1 MSDAPLLSV
10 RGLTVRFNTSAGALI
25 AVDGV
30 GFDLAPG
37 EIIGIVGESG
47 AGKSTVADALM
58 RLIDPP
64 GEIVSGSALFEG
76 RDLMALDERAMQA
89 IRGNRIC
96 MIFQDPMATLDP
108 LMRVGEQIAEGLM
121 QHRGLSRKSA
131 RARAVRALDQVG
143 IPAPEVR
150 ARDYPHQMSGGMQQ
164 RCIIAAAVAMEPALI
179 IADEPT
185 TALDATIQSQ
195 IVDLLVELTHRLGTA
210 LLLVTHNIALV
221 AEVTDRIAVMYG
233 GTLVELGAKGA
244 VLDAPR
250 HPYTAALIETIPRMD
265 EPERALTP
273 ITGMMPGLASLPRGC
288 PFHPRCGRTHLPDCH
303 SRPLLT
309 EPVPGHRVACHFPLA
324 PAGR

>member
-1 MSDAPLLSV
+1 
-10 RGLTVRFNTSAGALI
+10 
-25 AVDGV
+25 
-30 GFDLAPG
+30 
-37 EIIGIVGESG
+37 
-47 AGKSTVADALM
+47 
-58 RLIDPP
+58 
-64 GEIVSGSALFEG
+64 
-76 RDLMALDERAMQA
+76 
-89 IRGNRIC
+89 
-96 MIFQDPMATLDP
+96 MIFQDPVATLDP

-121 QHRGLSRKSA
+121 QHRGLSRKAA
-131 RARAVRALDQVG
+131 RTRAVRALDQVG
-143 IPAPEVR
+143 IPVPEVR

-288 PFHPRCGRTHLPDCH
+288 PFHPRCGRTRLPDCH
-303 SRPLLT
+303 SRPMLA

-324 PAGR
+324 PAER